1 MITSKALN
9 TTNAVRSDLTLNNLS
24 SEPRV
29 DSRLLAIHLSN
40 QHRQVMVLID
50 RYAEPFATF
59 GKVLFKKHLRQSV
72 SQGNENAL
80 HCLTKIRLFFF

>member
-1 MITSKALN
+1 MITTKALN

-80 HCLTKIRLFFF
+80 HC